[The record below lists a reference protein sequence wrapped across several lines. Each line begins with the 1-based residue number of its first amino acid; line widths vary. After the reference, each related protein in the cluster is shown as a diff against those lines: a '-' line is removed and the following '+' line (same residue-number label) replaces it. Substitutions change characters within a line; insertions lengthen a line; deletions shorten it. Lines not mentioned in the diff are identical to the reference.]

1 MSTAR
6 RIAATVLRRV
16 GEDDAFAA
24 AALSAELDR
33 AGGLDPRDRAL
44 ATELVYGVLRTEGYL
59 LEVLGRFGKI
69 RRADTELTSHLL
81 VGAYQ
86 IAFLDR
92 VPQRAAV
99 HEAVAEIKRARGAR
113 VAGFANAVL
122 RKVTTAELEP
132 LTVALRRSAPEWL
145 VERLVRAVGEE
156 ETSALLGDG
165 AGAGLGLRLSAG
177 AAAPAW
183 LSDPDLVQPS
193 ELAPGA
199 YRFRG
204 GGDPRRL
211 PGYGA
216 GAFVVQEEGAQL
228 VTWAVGAR
236 PGERVLDACAGRG
249 QKASLLGELVGPTGE
264 LWATDLHAGKLEQLR
279 LEFERLGLPRPRTLA
294 VDWTRGSSPGAPGL
308 GAPGSE
314 GAEVPSGSNGPE
326 DVMGSSSPGAGL
338 PGRFDRVVVDVPC
351 VGDGT
356 LRRRPEIARRLRPED
371 PARLTGVQRAILR
384 AAASQARSGGRV
396 TYATCSVLREACEE
410 VLEGVSD
417 LLEPAPFDAPQVA
430 GVFPPDQS
438 SLRLLPRT
446 HGTDGYFVASLR
458 RR

>member
-1 MSTAR
+1 MSAAR

-16 GEDDAFAA
+16 WEDDAFAA

-122 RKVTTAELEP
+122 RKVTATELEP
-132 LTVALRRSAPEWL
+132 LPVALRRSAPRWL
-145 VERLVRAVGEE
+145 VERMARAVGDD
-156 ETSALLGDG
+156 ETAALLGGDG
-165 AGAGLGLRLSAG
+165 AGVGVGLRLAGG

-183 LSDPDLVQPS
+183 LSDPDLARPS
-193 ELAPGA
+193 ALAPGA

-211 PGYGA
+211 PGYA
-216 GAFVVQEEGAQL
+216 EGAFVVQEEGAQL

-249 QKASLLGELVGPTGE
+249 QKASLLAELVGPTGE
-264 LWATDLHAGKLEQLR
+264 LWATDLHPGKLEQLR
-279 LEFERLGLPRPRTLA
+279 LEFERLGLPRPRTVA
-294 VDWTRGSSPGAPGL
+294 VDWTRGAAPAVPCALEASEGAPGESAD
-308 GAPGSE
+308 GIQA
-314 GAEVPSGSNGPE
+314 SG
-326 DVMGSSSPGAGL
+326 DAL
-338 PGRFDRVVVDVPC
+338 PGGFDRVVVDVPC

-371 PARLTGVQRAILR
+371 PARLTDVQRAILR
-384 AAASQARSGGRV
+384 AAATQARPGGRV
-396 TYATCSVLREACEE
+396 IYATCSVLREACEE
-410 VLEGVSD
+410 VLEGVGE
-417 LLEPAPFDAPQVA
+417 LLEPVPFDAPRVA
-430 GVFPPDQS
+430 EVFPPDRS
-438 SLRLLPRT
+438 SLRLLPGT